1 MCSNTALLF
10 NLIFL
15 NSEDGFEDFVCNHPL
30 PCRYAAVTILGQT
43 SNKIIQNTF
52 K

>member
-1 MCSNTALLF
+1 MCNNTTLLI

-43 SNKIIQNTF
+43 SNKIIPNIF